1 MRRYIFAVFLTVVGL
16 TVCGVVLGIIVHFIS
31 IEYLNVVRNVPY
43 EALFSGITGAVR
55 YGISN
60 GFGGGFFTGALL
72 GFATIGGIRKI
83 APVRDLQIAAAIV
96 SAVAFAFAL
105 TGGAGAYAVAKLFG
119 PSFLP
124 EHIALQVGS
133 PYRVMCGYGLEYGAA
148 VGAIMSSLTMAVWIW
163 RRRLWQSLEKVC
175 QGVPQK

>member
-1 MRRYIFAVFLTVVGL
+1 MMQTIRRYIFSVLLTATGL
-16 TVCGVVLGIIVHFIS
+16 AVCGAVLGVIVRFIS
-31 IEYLNVVRNVPY
+31 LEYLNVVRNVPY

-60 GFGGGFFTGALL
+60 GFGGGLFPGALL

-105 TGGAGAYAVAKLFG
+105 TGGAGAYAAAKFFG
-119 PSFLP
+119 LFLP
-124 EHIALQVGS
+124 LEHIALQVGS

-148 VGAIMSSLTMAVWIW
+148 VGAIMSTLTMAVWIW
-163 RRRLWQSLEKVC
+163 RRRL
-175 QGVPQK
+175 